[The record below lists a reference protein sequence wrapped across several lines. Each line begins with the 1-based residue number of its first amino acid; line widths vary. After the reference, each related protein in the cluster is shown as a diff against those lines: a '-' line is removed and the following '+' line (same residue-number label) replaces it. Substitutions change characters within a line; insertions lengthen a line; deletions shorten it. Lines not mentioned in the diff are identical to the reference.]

1 MKLFRLVSE
10 YRWPIYIG
18 GLLTMSLV
26 ACGVLVFVATRAD
39 APRPIDHYYEAA
51 QSWDADAAVLDASR
65 ALGWAVT
72 FDLPADVPHVA
83 GMPRPVD
90 VTVVDRQGQ
99 PVAGLSG
106 QLLANRASDTR
117 LNQRGDL
124 LGIPSVPGRY
134 RTLVR
139 LDDAGSWDFR
149 IDTHQAA
156 TRFVHAARVTVPRD
170 AAGTM
175 LEAASR

>member
-39 APRPIDHYYEAA
+39 APRPIDNYYEAA

-65 ALGWAVT
+65 ALGWTVT
-72 FDLPADVPHVA
+72 FDLPADIPHVA

-99 PVAGLSG
+99 PVAGLAG
-106 QLLANRASDTR
+106 QLLANRADSG
-117 LNQRGDL
+117 L
-124 LGIPSVPGRY
+124 
-134 RTLVR
+134 
-139 LDDAGSWDFR
+139 F
-149 IDTHQAA
+149 
-156 TRFVHAARVTVPRD
+156 
-170 AAGTM
+170 
-175 LEAASR
+175 